1 MHALNKRYA
10 LNTEVRLTTRVYGK
24 PTYYIIAILKKTDSL
39 LERMYM
45 HNTNDIGI
53 YLINDVV
60 IFTFRKLG
68 YIYMEEQ
75 TLATRLQYRPA

>member
-1 MHALNKRYA
+1 M
-10 LNTEVRLTTRVYGK
+10 
-24 PTYYIIAILKKTDSL
+24 YIIAILKKTDSL
-39 LERMYM
+39 HERMYM

-68 YIYMEEQ
+68 YNIYGRTNTSNKTTVSPSL
-75 TLATRLQYRPA
+75 TLIHQ